1 MNHPAA
7 KGGIDMGPARDGA
20 LKGMRIAML
29 MTDGVEQ
36 VEFTRPR
43 SFLEQHG
50 AEVTLLSPKPRGA
63 RVQAYNHAAPGD
75 LFTVEMDVRHAR
87 ADDFDALVLPGGVA
101 NPDGLRMSPEAIA
114 FIGGI
119 SRARKPIAAICHGPW
134 PLIDAGI
141 VRGRRVT
148 SWPSLRQDLCNAGA
162 TWSDQPVVVDGQLV
176 TSRNPDDI
184 PQFEKALLEQLA
196 GARGIEPCADLPVE
210 GEGLRLDEGQRRPA
224 RPA

>member
-1 MNHPAA
+1 MA
-7 KGGIDMGPARDGA
+7 PARDGA
-20 LKGMRIAML
+20 LKGKRIAML

-50 AEVTLLSPKPRGA
+50 AEVTLLAPKPRGA
-63 RVQAYNHAAPGD
+63 HVQAYNHAAPGD
-75 LFTVEMDVRHAR
+75 VFTVEMDVRHAR

-101 NPDGLRMSPEAIA
+101 NPDRLRLSPEAIA
-114 FIGGI
+114 FI
-119 SRARKPIAAICHGPW
+119 RAIARAQKPIAAICHGPW
-134 PLIDAGI
+134 PLIDADV

-162 TWSDQPVVVDGQLV
+162 TWSDRPVVVDGPLV

-184 PQFEKALLEQLA
+184 PAFEEALLDRLA
-196 GARGIEPCADLPVE
+196 GARGDERATLPAPRE
-210 GEGLRLDEGQRRPA
+210 SPRLDEGQRRPA
-224 RPA
+224 HPA